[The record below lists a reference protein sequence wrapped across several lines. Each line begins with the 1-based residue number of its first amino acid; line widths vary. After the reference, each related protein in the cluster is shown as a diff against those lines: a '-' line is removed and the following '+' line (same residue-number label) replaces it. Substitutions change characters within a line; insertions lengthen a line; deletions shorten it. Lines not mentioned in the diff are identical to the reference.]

1 MCAVSLVHT
10 LSHVHTLCLLDPLP
24 RRNLTSAAPWKWP
37 LWWGSE
43 SARICNQ
50 RGFGN
55 WISTSK
61 QVFIDNS
68 NNSYSIASERWYRST
83 HLSIFPVCSKATLV
97 VIEFL
102 ISSTTMG
109 VMWVKISFKRSGVWT
124 LGPHLVTLF
133 GKVTEPLE
141 SVALLVEAH
150 HYE

>member
-10 LSHVHTLCLLDPLP
+10 LSYVHTLCLLDPLP
-24 RRNLTSAAPWKWP
+24 RGNLTSAEPWRWP

-43 SARICNQ
+43 SAPVCNQ

-68 NNSYSIASERWYRST
+68 SNSHSIASERWGKIT
-83 HLSIFPVCSKATLV
+83 HLNISPVHSKVTLV

-141 SVALLVEAH
+141 SVAH
-150 HYE
+150 H